1 MLISNEKSRS
11 SGEERPVNTNSS
23 SASFFQFDKD
33 YRLGEYDKSNKAL
46 PSTQISPS
54 YPVNN
59 VSQNFPSHEH
69 LICQHCNKACKTE
82 TGLSRH
88 KAKCKE
94 RDKPSDNNEHN
105 ISSTSNDTIYYQLP
119 KQSNS
124 LGCKRGIPSRQT
136 LST

>member
-23 SASFFQFDKD
+23 SAPFFQFDKD
-33 YRLGEYDKSNKAL
+33 YRPGEHDKSNKAL

-59 VSQNFPSHEH
+59 VSQNFPSNEH
-69 LICQHCNKACKTE
+69 LICQHCNKTCKTE

-94 RDKPSDNNEHN
+94 IDKPSDNNEHN
-105 ISSTSNDTIYYQLP
+105 IPSTSNDTIY
-119 KQSNS
+119 
-124 LGCKRGIPSRQT
+124 
-136 LST
+136 